1 MKSIIVYFY
10 GTLQDWSAK
19 SGSVDCCAV
28 AEYPDKRD
36 VFKIIIHAMDCCA
49 PGTLWE
55 RHLYEALDNELKY
68 EIMYD
73 LSDPG
78 EKITDEEIVEF
89 PSHFGYYEEGND
101 GLQLQYVPEGYT
113 TKKEYRVRARYFI
126 RISSENEKLMEEL
139 PKSIEYWWQ
148 SYSLGMSCVVN
159 VLVIK
164 ENELDTLL
172 KAIEERLV

>member
-1 MKSIIVYFY
+1 MKSCIVYLFAM
-10 GTLQDWSAK
+10 LQDWPAK
-19 SGSVDCCAV
+19 NGSVDCCAV
-28 AEYPDKRD
+28 AEYPEKRD
-36 VFKIIIHAMDCCA
+36 MLKIIVHGMEYCDY
-49 PGTLWE
+49 GSQRE
-55 RHLYEALDNELKY
+55 RELYEKLDKELKY